1 MSKINHR
8 ANAFQA
14 VATFDDKAALVQAVK
29 SVEAQPRRSKAV
41 PKRAKAVP
49 FNANAQQAPVRGD
62 TLAVLHSSEFGIKH
76 DKHGHQFE
84 MSGRLSKSSK
94 EVRTVMLVYLSDV
107 DGYRVQDNVGDVW
120 IVRPAEGGDT
130 KWQTINPEHEARKHG

>member
-14 VATFDDKAALVQAVK
+14 VATFDDKAALVNAVK
-29 SVEAQPRRSKAV
+29 RVEQIQRRGKAV

-62 TLAVLHSSEFGIKH
+62 SIAVQHSSDFSIKE
-76 DKHGHQFE
+76 DKLGHLFE

-94 EVRTVMLVYLSDV
+94 EVRTVKHVYLSDV
-107 DGYRVQDNVGDVW
+107 EGYRVQDSAGEVW
-120 IVRPAEGGDT
+120 TVRPAQGGDT
-130 KWQTINPEHEARKHG
+130 KWETINPHNHHVL